1 MGTAVAER
9 LLDAGCDLVVFN
21 RSREKAEP
29 LAARG
34 AAVAETAEA
43 LAAAVDVVLTSVS
56 DDDALEAVATSVVAG
71 ARPGTV
77 LADLSTVS
85 PDASARVAALAE
97 RASLLYLR
105 APVSGNPS
113 VVRAG
118 NLSFIVSGPAAALER
133 AEPVL
138 LAIGPTIHEVG
149 DGEQARIVKLAINLV
164 IAGLAELMAE
174 ALVLGEA
181 SGVSR
186 AALLETMGSSA
197 AGAPFVR
204 YKTGPL
210 LRRRLLGD
218 VHHEPHGEGRGP
230 RARRGRGRRRAPAA
244 GGRDQSTRTLR
255 NRGGLRGR
263 RLHGALPAPA
273 ERVGSGGAAVTTQ
286 GRLSGSPDATRA
298 VDWEQRIDFPRL
310 RSDRLERAKAAL
322 EASDLGALLL
332 FDPNNIRYVTS
343 THIGEWA
350 RDKNARFALL
360 PRGADPILWDFGS
373 AARHHQLFAPWL
385 PPENFRAGVAPMRGA
400 MPVET
405 GIPDR
410 LGERIAHELREH
422 GVAGE
427 PLGVD
432 MADLVT
438 LEALHRAGV
447 HVTDGSRVMLEAR
460 KIKTAQEIALLDQSA
475 GLVDAV
481 YEEIYRMLRPGV
493 YEHEIVGRAHQLLF
507 EMGSELV
514 EAVNAVSGDR
524 CNPHPH
530 VFSDRLLRPGD
541 QAFFDIIHSFMGY
554 RTCYYR
560 TFNVGGVNAAQLD
573 AYKQCRE
580 WLDAAIAL
588 VRPGMTTDRIAE
600 VWPTAQELGFPDE
613 ETCFGLQFGH
623 GIGVGLYEP
632 PMISRV
638 HSLDHP
644 VEIEEGM
651 VFALETYCAATDGR
665 SAARI
670 EEEVVVTATGCDVI
684 TRFPADE
691 LLVAGRIYVRGA
703 DLVSDGEAGRDG
715 MAGAVAAS
723 AVLGDNGA

>member
-1 MGTAVAER
+1 M
-9 LLDAGCDLVVFN
+9 N
-21 RSREKAEP
+21 
-29 LAARG
+29 
-34 AAVAETAEA
+34 
-43 LAAAVDVVLTSVS
+43 
-56 DDDALEAVATSVVAG
+56 
-71 ARPGTV
+71 
-77 LADLSTVS
+77 
-85 PDASARVAALAE
+85 
-97 RASLLYLR
+97 
-105 APVSGNPS
+105 
-113 VVRAG
+113 
-118 NLSFIVSGPAAALER
+118 
-133 AEPVL
+133 
-138 LAIGPTIHEVG
+138 
-149 DGEQARIVKLAINLV
+149 
-164 IAGLAELMAE
+164 
-174 ALVLGEA
+174 
-181 SGVSR
+181 
-186 AALLETMGSSA
+186 MGS
-197 AGAPFVR
+197 R
-204 YKTGPL
+204 I
-210 LRRRLLGD
+210 
-218 VHHEPHGEGRGP
+218 
-230 RARRGRGRRRAPAA
+230 
-244 GGRDQSTRTLR
+244 
-255 NRGGLRGR
+255 
-263 RLHGALPAPA
+263 
-273 ERVGSGGAAVTTQ
+273 
-286 GRLSGSPDATRA
+286 SGSPDSTRA

-310 RSDRLERAKAAL
+310 RRERLDRAKAAL
-322 EASDLGALLL
+322 ERSDLGAVLL

-350 RDKNARFALL
+350 RDKNARFTLL
-360 PRGADPILWDFGS
+360 PRGEDPILWDFGS
-373 AARHHQLFAPWL
+373 AARHHQLYAPWL

-405 GIPDR
+405 GIPDK
-410 LGERIAHELREH
+410 LGRRIADELRER
-422 GVAGE
+422 GLENE

-438 LEALHRAGV
+438 LEALQRAGV
-447 HVTDGSRVMLEAR
+447 HVTDGSQVLLDAR
-460 KIKTAQEIALLDQSA
+460 TIKTAQEIALLDQSA
-475 GLVDAV
+475 GIVDAV

-507 EMGSELV
+507 AMGSEQV

-560 TFNVGGVNAAQLD
+560 TFNVGGVNSAQLD

-580 WLDAAIAL
+580 WLDTAIAL

-623 GIGVGLYEP
+623 GIGVGLYES

-644 VEIEEGM
+644 VELQEGM

-670 EEEVVVTATGCDVI
+670 EEEVVVTAAGCDVL
-684 TRFPADE
+684 TRFPAEE

-703 DLVSDGEAGRDG
+703 DLLANGEVEAADGNAGL
-715 MAGAVAAS
+715 AAAVASSAAVEPS
-723 AVLGDNGA
+723 AVPR